1 MNTEDKDLR
10 EWVASCDPQTTAGLA
25 GKRAFYA
32 IRLDMATPSASLKY
46 DVINAVAL
54 VNNHYYLTIRVKYE
68 SFGRPVTKEYT
79 VMADGSEKPKKFDA
93 QIYSHKVV
101 KATA

>member
-1 MNTEDKDLR
+1 MNTESKNLR

-68 SFGRPVTKEYT
+68 SFGRPVTIEYT
-79 VMADGSEKPKKFDA
+79 VMSDGSEKPKKFDA

-101 KATA
+101 KTTA

>member
-1 MNTEDKDLR
+1 MNTDNKDLC

-32 IRLDMATPSASLKY
+32 IRLNITNPSASLKY
-46 DVINAVAL
+46 DVIDAVAL
-54 VNNHYYLTIRVKYE
+54 VNNHYCLTIRVKHE
-68 SFGRPVTKEYT
+68 SFGRPVTKEYS
-79 VMADGSEKPKKFDA
+79 VMADGSEKPEKFDA

>member
-1 MNTEDKDLR
+1 MNTESKNLR

-32 IRLDMATPSASLKY
+32 IRLAMPVPATSLEY
-46 DVINAVAL
+46 DVIKAVAL
-54 VNNHYYLTIRVKYE
+54 VKNHYYLTIRVKYE

-79 VMADGSEKPKKFDA
+79 VMADGSEKPKEFDA

-101 KATA
+101 KTTA